1 MYKTGQEDKVTATD
15 TAENSSTATNPKDA
29 SDKADVIEPESDVV
43 KDADSSVDKDV
54 QMMLIIYPICRIT
67 LTSIS
72 MISKKWILKL
82 LKTLIRV
89 LIIALE

>member
-1 MYKTGQEDKVTATD
+1 M
-15 TAENSSTATNPKDA
+15 
-29 SDKADVIEPESDVV
+29 IEPESDVV

-67 LTSIS
+67 ITSIS
-72 MISKKWILKL
+72 MIKKKWILKL
-82 LKTLIRV
+82 PKTLIRV